1 MLFKFSKSK
10 EEQFWAWFAKN
21 ADRYLHF
28 EDDTDRLFDALEAEL
43 RKIDPHLVFEF
54 SDILDDGSREF
65 FISADGIVGSFPA
78 VTNLVK

>member
-28 EDDTDRLFDALEAEL
+28 EDDTD
-43 RKIDPHLVFEF
+43 
-54 SDILDDGSREF
+54 G
-65 FISADGIVGSFPA
+65 
-78 VTNLVK
+78 